1 MSTYLS
7 STDIP
12 HSPIDV
18 LEHFVMLFTTNTAA
32 FMTSLA
38 VDVAA
43 AKIFLS
49 QSLYALFAIRHN
61 IFSLARHFF
70 ADKYHLPITHIP
82 QISCKLI
89 EVWFL
94 SFLVAEKLTIKV
106 DLEHF
111 KVTLEVSPNK

>member
-12 HSPIDV
+12 HSPIDG
-18 LEHFVMLFTTNTAA
+18 LEHFVMLFTTNAAA

-49 QSLYALFAIRHN
+49 QSIYALFAIQG
-61 IFSLARHFF
+61 IFSLARNFL
-70 ADKYHLPITHIP
+70 ADKCHLPITHIP

-94 SFLVAEKLTIKV
+94 VAEKLTIKV
-106 DLEHF
+106 HLEHF
-111 KVTLEVSPNK
+111 KVTLEVSTNK